1 MKEIPGLK
9 RISILLALIMLITI
23 FTAFPLDGSISSAKA
38 ATLKST
44 SLSRSTSQ
52 AGTAVINA
60 TDLFVTSDGT
70 APKAG
75 VDSISVSTIENL
87 LNNSTNVELFTDSS
101 SGGQGGD
108 ITIADPITWS
118 TASTLTID
126 AFHSIE
132 IDAPITVNNFSQGG
146 LNLIT
151 NNGGSGGTLAFNSGN
166 IDFASGSGNL
176 TINGNKYA
184 LISDINGLTSIN
196 STPTGYYALAKN
208 IDATTATPSFNSPIS
223 VPFVGTFEGLGNTIS
238 NLSITSTLNSDNVGL
253 FSQLNGGMIENVGLK
268 NVTIVSGFANIG
280 ALVGLNSGG
289 TILNSYV
296 DNDNIQGVI
305 SNISDDGSSGLGG
318 LVGRSD
324 NGSIVRSYANGSVSG
339 SFTVGGL
346 IGDNSGTITQSYA
359 TGNAVGIANIG
370 GLVGAS
376 SVGITQ
382 SYATG
387 SVTGVLNN
395 GDIGGLVG
403 INDGSITQSYSTG
416 AVSGAQEVGGFIGDS
431 QGGTVSNS
439 YWDTETSG
447 QAIAGYHNDSIGNFI
462 PGIAGTTGLTTAQ
475 LQAGLPAGFDPTV
488 WGYKTNLLGNNTGYP
503 VLLWQIVPSYAAGQ
517 PSTFQKYIS
526 DVSELVNNNPDL
538 KNHLVFTLT
547 IAVSALPLVGEGA
560 AEVALLGEASGASK
574 AITLADTV
582 VEEEGAGI
590 TWGAGILP
598 ATQRGRIFQNL
609 ALKAKGIP
617 TNTQRLT
624 ETIDTGQEVTVVP
637 DGLGDTILEVK
648 DVVKLSVSNQFRTYL
663 ANSAKTGRPIEL
675 IVSPLTKTISAP
687 LKTLIKNTKGTIQ
700 IFDPAT
706 GLFTPWPGF

>member
-9 RISILLALIMLITI
+9 RTSILLALVMLITI
-23 FTAFPLDGSISSAKA
+23 FTASPLGGWISSAKA
-38 ATLKST
+38 ATLNST
-44 SLSRSTSQ
+44 TFSRSTSQ

-208 IDATTATPSFNSPIS
+208 IDATTATPYFNSPIS

-253 FSQLNGGMIENVGLK
+253 FSQLNGGMIENVRLK
-268 NVTIVSGFANIG
+268 NVTIVSGFVNIG
-280 ALVGLNSGG
+280 ALVGFNSGG

-346 IGDNSGTITQSYA
+346 IGDNNGTIIQSYA
-359 TGNAVGIANIG
+359 TGNAIGISNIG

-376 SVGITQ
+376 SVGITRI
-382 SYATG
+382 
-387 SVTGVLNN
+387 LC
-395 GDIGGLVG
+395 
-403 INDGSITQSYSTG
+403 
-416 AVSGAQEVGGFIGDS
+416 
-431 QGGTVSNS
+431 
-439 YWDTETSG
+439 
-447 QAIAGYHNDSIGNFI
+447 H
-462 PGIAGTTGLTTAQ
+462 
-475 LQAGLPAGFDPTV
+475 
-488 WGYKTNLLGNNTGYP
+488 
-503 VLLWQIVPSYAAGQ
+503 WQRYR
-517 PSTFQKYIS
+517 
-526 DVSELVNNNPDL
+526 
-538 KNHLVFTLT
+538 
-547 IAVSALPLVGEGA
+547 SA
-560 AEVALLGEASGASK
+560 
-574 AITLADTV
+574 
-582 VEEEGAGI
+582 
-590 TWGAGILP
+590 
-598 ATQRGRIFQNL
+598 
-609 ALKAKGIP
+609 
-617 TNTQRLT
+617 
-624 ETIDTGQEVTVVP
+624 
-637 DGLGDTILEVK
+637 
-648 DVVKLSVSNQFRTYL
+648 
-663 ANSAKTGRPIEL
+663 
-675 IVSPLTKTISAP
+675 
-687 LKTLIKNTKGTIQ
+687 
-700 IFDPAT
+700 
-706 GLFTPWPGF
+706 